1 MFAGTVFARTS
12 TFRGD
17 PAGIDDAIAYARDE
31 VIAALGTIRGWI
43 GLSMMVDRG
52 SGECIATTSWD
63 DLDAM
68 RASSDRLTEFRDR
81 VGGML
86 HAPPAVQEWQVAVM
100 RRADP
105 ARTDRWCRVTWLRS
119 TDDRM
124 ERGIEIYRTALLA
137 RIEQLP
143 GFCSA
148 SLMVDRARGRICS
161 TASFKSLESLQLSRD
176 EALMIREAGVREAE
190 VDIMDAAEYELAIAQ
205 LRVPELA

>member
-1 MFAGTVFARTS
+1 MFARSS

-17 PAGIDDAIAYARDE
+17 PAGIDGAVDYAREE
-31 VIAALGTIRGWI
+31 VLAALGTIRGWV

-86 HAPPAVQEWQVAVM
+86 SAPPAVQEWQVAVM
-100 RRADP
+100 RRTDP

-119 TDDRM
+119 ADDGM
-124 ERGIEIYRTALLA
+124 DRGIEIYRASLLA

-148 SLMVDRARGRICS
+148 SLMVDRARRRICS

-176 EALMIREAGVREAE
+176 EALMIRESGVQEAE
-190 VDIMDAAEYELAIAQ
+190 VDIMDAAEYELAIAH